1 MKGSIQY
8 RNHTLDDL
16 IENHDFE
23 DVAFLLVWGHLPSQE
38 EKLQFRLKLA
48 DRANPPEEVVNTIKC
63 FP

>member
-38 EKLQFRLKLA
+38 EKLQF
-48 DRANPPEEVVNTIKC
+48 
-63 FP
+63 